1 MTNPHD
7 PEVGGA
13 GKDAGTANRPAEYAA
28 KGQRPKPSP
37 AAIANAEGAPTDI
50 VGSFRYAFSSLR
62 RLRMEVF
69 GGLVVALALIPE
81 AISFSIL
88 AGVDP
93 RMGLFASFTMAVT
106 IAFTGGRPA
115 MISGAAGAIALVIVP
130 LVAEHGVDYLIAT
143 VVLAGVL
150 QILLAAAGV
159 AKLMRFI
166 PRQVMVGFVNALAI
180 LIFMAQVPHLIGVPW
195 LVYPLVA
202 VGILIMVFFPRV
214 TTVIP
219 APLIAILVIS
229 VVVVVAGWR
238 VPNVGDQ
245 GELPNSLPEL
255 LIPDI
260 PWNLETLQ
268 IIAPYAV
275 AVAFVGLM
283 ESLLTAKL
291 VDDITEVHSDKTRES
306 WGQGVGNI
314 VSGFFGGMGGC
325 AMIGQT
331 MIGVREAGSRTR
343 LSTLLAGIFLLILVV
358 SLGDIVGL
366 IPMAALVAVMIMVS
380 VGTMDWHSIKPRTL
394 RLMPRSETA
403 VMLVTVAVT
412 VFTGNL
418 AIGVGLG
425 VLTAMVMF
433 ARRVAHMVQVE
444 KVSEVD
450 VDHDGTIDE
459 RTYRI
464 TGELFFASSNDL
476 VYHFDYAG
484 DPDHVILD
492 LTQADVWDAS
502 TVATLDAI
510 RTKYEAKGKELTVI
524 GLDGQSRDRLER
536 LSGRLGD

>member
-13 GKDAGTANRPAEYAA
+13 GKDAGTASRPAEYAA

-229 VVVVVAGWR
+229 IVVVVAGWR

-433 ARRVAHMVQVE
+433 TRRVAHMVQVE